1 MLYGDY
7 AFDYSRPLL
16 NDNLLKDNIALI
28 STKQNRDSCSV
39 FLTSTP
45 LGQHKIAAPYDGSYA
60 MPLFVYKSNMGV
72 EERITNFDA
81 KILSQIEQ
89 ALGEHIEPQ
98 ELFDYIYAV
107 LHSPNYRER
116 YKEFLKI
123 DFPRIP
129 YPTNAD
135 EYHRLAKLG
144 AELRKLHLMEDL
156 PTQLPTLFPK
166 GGTLQVDCLCWEQNR
181 VYINSE
187 QYFENVPESA
197 WNFYIGGYQPAQKW
211 LKDRKG
217 LTLDFKDVKHYQSII
232 YILQQTERIMQEID
246 NNGK

>member
-16 NDNLLKDNIALI
+16 NDNLIKDNIALI
-28 STKQNRDSCSV
+28 ATKQNRESCSV
-39 FLTSTP
+39 FITSLP

-60 MPLFVYKSNMGV
+60 MPLYLYKETLDG
-72 EERITNFDA
+72 EERIPNLNPDIV
-81 KILSQIEQ
+81 KQIAQ
-89 ALGEHIEPQ
+89 SLGEQVEPQ

-129 YPTNAD
+129 YPTDKAT
-135 EYHRLAKLG
+135 YHRLAEKG
-144 AELRKLHLMEDL
+144 ATLRRLHLMEGL
-156 PTQLPTLFPK
+156 PAKTGVTFPQEGSEK
-166 GGTLQVDCLCWEQNR
+166 VECLRWEDDR
-181 VYINSE
+181 VYINDV
-187 QYFENVPESA
+187 QYFEGVSEEA

-211 LKDRKG
+211 LKDRCG
-217 LTLDFKDVKHYQSII
+217 CTLSFEDVKHYQRII
-232 YILQQTERIMQEID
+232 YVLTQTAQIMNTID
-246 NNGK
+246 